1 MSSSSSQRTD
11 FSLDV
16 MGRYV
21 CNGLDE
27 AIRSTDRTLDP
38 EAKQF
43 DYIVIGGGSF
53 GSVFAS
59 HIFNLDQTRAH
70 RILVLEAGPFLFPE
84 HVQNLPPSLDTGEV
98 WGVPWNSDSPKPWNR
113 DFPGLAFCLGGLSLF
128 WGGWS
133 PYFIDSE
140 ITSPPW
146 PATVRRDLMT
156 PVIHTAAGTE
166 SYLDQAARQIGTS
179 DPNDF
184 IHADLHNELE
194 KILFTGLTARPATSN
209 PRLAGNHGTLANAKD
224 LEAPLAVQ
232 SASTRPGF
240 FPFNKFN
247 GVQFLIRAAR
257 LAQSEAEQSVVGGP
271 DQMNVKKR

>member
-1 MSSSSSQRTD
+1 MSSPSSQRTD

-27 AIRSTDRTLDP
+27 ALRSMDRSVDP
-38 EAKQF
+38 DAKPF

-59 HIFNLDQTRAH
+59 HIFNLDHTRSH
-70 RILVLEAGPFLFPE
+70 RILVLEGGPFLFPE
-84 HVQNLPPSLDTGEV
+84 HVQNLPPSLDTNEV

-113 DFPGLAFCLGGLSLF
+113 EFPGLAFCLGGRSLF

-140 ITSPPW
+140 IVSPPW

-156 PVIHTAAGTE
+156 PVLPTGAPTE
-166 SYLDQAARQIGTS
+166 SYLDQAAQQIGTK
-179 DPNDF
+179 DTNDF
-184 IHADLHNELE
+184 VSGPLHDELE
-194 KILFTGLTARPATSN
+194 TRLFNGISARSSSTAPQLTGNRGSLTVAT
-209 PRLAGNHGTLANAKD
+209 D

-232 SASTRPGF
+232 STGPRPGF

-247 GVQFLIRAAR
+247 GVQ
-257 LAQSEAEQSVVGGP
+257 
-271 DQMNVKKR
+271 

>member
-27 AIRSTDRTLDP
+27 AIRSTDRTFDP
-38 EAKQF
+38 DAKQF

-59 HIFNLDQTRAH
+59 HIFNLDQTRSH

-84 HVQNLPPSLDTGEV
+84 HVQNLPPPLNTTEV
-98 WGVPWNSDSPKPWNR
+98 WAVPWNSDSPKPWNR
-113 DFPGLAFCLGGLSLF
+113 EFPGLAFCLGGRSLF

-156 PVIHTAAGTE
+156 AVLPTGAATQ
-166 SYLDQAARQIGTS
+166 SYLDHAADQIGTS
-179 DPNDF
+179 ETNDF
-184 IHADLHNELE
+184 VNGPLHDELE
-194 KILFTGLTARPATSN
+194 TILFNGLRTRPAASD
-209 PRLAGNHGTLANAKD
+209 PQLKGRRGALAVAKD
-224 LEAPLAVQ
+224 LEAPIAVQ
-232 SASTRPGF
+232 SKGER
-240 FPFNKFN
+240 
-247 GVQFLIRAAR
+247 
-257 LAQSEAEQSVVGGP
+257 
-271 DQMNVKKR
+271 

>member
-38 EAKQF
+38 DAKQF

-113 DFPGLAFCLGGLSLF
+113 EFPGLAFCLGGRSLF

-140 ITSPPW
+140 IVSPPW

-156 PVIHTAAGTE
+156 PVLPTGTPVQ
-166 SYLDQAARQIGTS
+166 SYLDQAAEQ
-179 DPNDF
+179 
-184 IHADLHNELE
+184 
-194 KILFTGLTARPATSN
+194 
-209 PRLAGNHGTLANAKD
+209 RLPP
-224 LEAPLAVQ
+224 E
-232 SASTRPGF
+232 
-240 FPFNKFN
+240 
-247 GVQFLIRAAR
+247 
-257 LAQSEAEQSVVGGP
+257 
-271 DQMNVKKR
+271 

>member
-27 AIRSTDRTLDP
+27 AIRSTDRNLDP
-38 EAKQF
+38 DAKQF

-98 WGVPWNSDSPKPWNR
+98 WGVR
-113 DFPGLAFCLGGLSLF
+113 
-128 WGGWS
+128 
-133 PYFIDSE
+133 SE
-140 ITSPPW
+140 E
-146 PATVRRDLMT
+146 RR
-156 PVIHTAAGTE
+156 
-166 SYLDQAARQIGTS
+166 
-179 DPNDF
+179 
-184 IHADLHNELE
+184 
-194 KILFTGLTARPATSN
+194 
-209 PRLAGNHGTLANAKD
+209 
-224 LEAPLAVQ
+224 
-232 SASTRPGF
+232 
-240 FPFNKFN
+240 
-247 GVQFLIRAAR
+247 
-257 LAQSEAEQSVVGGP
+257 VG
-271 DQMNVKKR
+271 KECRSR